1 MLVEGE
7 LRQIQNELGKV
18 VRLDLVPRAAE
29 WKLHVISKLL
39 IQWSGNKCLIV
50 SKSVPCTGLSVYQCF
65 SNACT
70 ASCEAVRDGWL
81 SQNCLWD
88 LQCGV
93 CIPDRVIV
101 PYPASS
107 SFPGPTPKVSFSL
120 TLKWKIPSNEY
131 LRDAWVLEAAII
143 SKHNNAL

>member
-7 LRQIQNELGKV
+7 LRQIQNKLGKV
-18 VRLDLVPRAAE
+18 VRLDLVPRAAK
-29 WKLHVISKLL
+29 WKLCVISKLL

-50 SKSVPCTGLSVYQCF
+50 SKSVPWTGLSVYQCF

-70 ASCEAVRDGWL
+70 ASCEAVRAGWL

-88 LQCGV
+88 LQCEV
-93 CIPDRVIV
+93 CILDPVVV

-107 SFPGPTPKVSFSL
+107 SFPGPTPKASVSL

-131 LRDAWVLEAAII
+131 LRDAWVLEAVII
-143 SKHNNAL
+143 SKHSSAL